1 MNTVKRFILDQL
13 SKQHISQTEAV
24 NLLAKLQKNE
34 EDELTE
40 IAVIGVA
47 SKLPMSKNSGEFWD
61 NLVNGRLC
69 FVPKPEDRL
78 IFDEM
83 ILKNMAFGEYI
94 GYTPSPENY
103 DKLEQFQGGYITDW
117 DKFDAGFFGIPPRE
131 ARYIEPEQRVFMETA
146 MTAIEDAGYSIP
158 TITNSN
164 MGVFVGKDQTNSIH
178 YKHLTVDDQ
187 MKLSGFWS
195 GILASRISYT
205 FNLKGPAFIVD
216 TACSSGLVAVHEA
229 CSALRNQECD
239 MALAGGINL
248 GTAGLYMQDSANK
261 ETSDEDMNIMDSVQ
275 STDYRI
281 RTFDKKSS
289 GTVFSEGVVV
299 FLLKPLKKAI
309 KDGDHIYGV
318 IKGSSVN
325 NDGASNGITAP
336 NPLAQEEV
344 IINAWKRA
352 NVSPESISYVETHG
366 TGTLLGDPIEVT
378 GLSNAFSKFTDKKQ
392 FCGIG
397 SVKTNIGHSIGAAG
411 PANLLKVLL
420 SMKHR
425 MLPPSLHFEETNPYI
440 NFIDSP
446 LYVVDKCMDWDSGEM
461 PLRAGISAFGFSG
474 TNCHLIVE
482 EYKDSALLP
491 DTTLDN
497 VLTLSAKTET
507 ALLSLIH
514 NYEQFLE
521 NEQNIPVGNLCY
533 TANTGRGHYSYRIA
547 IVFNTLKDL
556 TEKLALLNKND
567 LKSMATHRI
576 YYGKNYVVSD
586 KRQSINEG
594 DILTSELNRITQEA
608 QNLVLTGSDLGEN
621 SSHLSQLCELY
632 VKGATVDWKQLYQ
645 NGAYKRVSLPTYPF
659 DRTHYWAE
667 AVSAAQ
673 SILNKPDSTILHPL
687 VHHCIV
693 DSMKQSVYLINP
705 ELTKEWVITD
715 HKLMGTH
722 LLVGT
727 AIVEMIK
734 EACQHCFN
742 NANIVIQDLVFM
754 APLLA
759 YEGERD
765 IHIVITHNDVNAE
778 FSLVS
783 RHEESTGDVWIEH
796 SKGTVCIHDDMPP
809 KQLSFSEIESDPAL
823 IKFNVKQTSEEEE
836 LFQNNWGGES
846 ANYFGE
852 RWNSI
857 LNFFTKE
864 NGDRDEV
871 ITEIQISDKYLS
883 DLDHFSFHPALVDDA
898 INVPVIRIYSGG
910 LRLLPLSYKNLKF
923 YRRIPSHFYSK
934 LALTKDANTEVF
946 TFSVSLVDMSGNLI
960 AEVEEV
966 TLRQIRKMN
975 EFNKNSFYGINW
987 MLQPV
992 TMQKT
997 RNVQGNILFFCDKGE
1012 YYARALAERV
1022 QHQDSQLFFVSI
1034 GKKFSQI
1041 NATQFTVGED
1051 EEDYDKLL
1059 AAIGVDNLCSV
1070 YHFSTVDFTRT
1081 DVSAERYGEE
1091 LHQGLYSVVY
1101 LTRAILRT
1109 IRDSVEF
1116 VLLTDYA
1123 HEVTGEEA
1131 CIKPAHAAFL
1141 AVTKSTVTEYPNL
1154 RYRCI
1159 DIDEV
1164 TDLET
1169 VLDEVL
1175 TEYPTFRVA
1184 YRNNQRFTE
1193 ALTVIEQKQELVRE
1207 IEIKQTGVYLITGG
1221 TGGLGLQMALDLGNK
1236 GARTICLLARKALP
1250 DRSTWQTVLL
1260 NGDPK
1265 LKTLIESI
1273 LYLENLGCTVLL
1285 RYTDVSDMV
1294 QMESI
1299 LSELKAAYGP
1309 INGIIHCAGIAGD
1322 GFLFNKN
1329 MNSFR
1334 DVIRPKIN
1342 GTVVLDALTRGETLD
1357 FFILFSSMTSLF
1369 GGPGQSDY
1377 TAANAFLDAY
1387 APYLRKKGVPV
1398 QTVNWPG
1405 WSEVGMAVD
1414 YQVADAVTLFRSLET
1429 EVAIQALNEII
1440 KHDLSHV
1447 VPGKINYDILQ
1458 QIGEN
1463 NLPFKLSPWL
1473 KKNLDRHISRNNTQ
1487 RKQVV
1492 KQTITPDDVHVIG
1505 KNDNYTTTENEVAFR
1520 YAIVLDLREI
1530 DIYESFNALGGDSI
1544 HAMELLKE
1552 INVIY
1557 PRTIDITDI
1566 FTHSSV
1572 EELAGLIDKKR
1583 GISPDQ
1589 SDDMAFNVP
1598 NYELSDDDIMSMLDN
1613 VEQGNASSFDEAI
1626 KVIKSNK

>member
-1 MNTVKRFILDQL
+1 MNTVKKFILEQL
-13 SKQHISQTEAV
+13 SMKHISQTEAV
-24 NLLAKLQKNE
+24 NLLAELQQNE
-34 EDELTE
+34 KDELNE

-47 SKLPMSKNSGEFWD
+47 NRLPMSKNSAEYWD

-69 FVPKPEDRL
+69 FVPKPEDKL
-78 IFDEM
+78 VYDEM
-83 ILKNMAFGEYI
+83 ILKNIDFSEYI

-117 DKFDAGFFGIPPRE
+117 DKFDAAFFGIPPRE
-131 ARYIEPEQRVFMETA
+131 ARYIEPEQRVFMEA
-146 MTAIEDAGYSIP
+146 AVTAIEDAGYSIP
-158 TITNSN
+158 AITNSK

-178 YKHLTVDDQ
+178 YKYLTEDDQ

-205 FNLKGPAFIVD
+205 FNLKGPAFVLD
-216 TACSSGLVAVHEA
+216 TACSSGLVAIHEA

-248 GTAGLYMQDSANK
+248 GIAGQNMQDIDNK
-261 ETSDEDMNIMDSVQ
+261 QTSDEDMNIMDSVQ
-275 STDYRI
+275 STDYRV
-281 RTFDKKSS
+281 RTFDKKCS

-299 FLLKPLKKAI
+299 FLLKPLKNAI

-344 IINAWKRA
+344 IIDAWKRA
-352 NVSPESISYVETHG
+352 NVSPESISYVESHG

-378 GLSNAFSKFTDKKQ
+378 GLSNAFSRFTDKKQ

-397 SVKTNIGHSIGAAG
+397 SVKTNIGHSVGAAG

-440 NFIDSP
+440 NFINSP
-446 LYVVDKCMDWDSGEM
+446 LYVVDKCMNWDSGEM

-482 EYKDSALLP
+482 EYKEPDLLP
-491 DTTLDN
+491 APTSNN
-497 VLTLSAKTET
+497 VLSLSAKTET
-507 ALLSLIH
+507 ALKSLIH

-521 NEQNIPVGNLCY
+521 NEPNIPIGNLCY
-533 TANTGRGHYSYRIA
+533 TANTGRGHYTYRIA

-556 TEKLALLNKND
+556 REKLAILNKND
-567 LKSMATHRI
+567 LKNMVNHGI
-576 YYGKNYVVSD
+576 YYGKNQVVSD

-594 DILTSELNRITQEA
+594 EILISELNRITQEA
-608 QNLVLTGSDLGEN
+608 QNLVLTGGDVCEN
-621 SSHLSQLCELY
+621 VSQLSKLCELY
-632 VKGATVDWKQLYQ
+632 VKGATVDWKHLYQ
-645 NGAYKRVSLPTYPF
+645 DGTYKRVSLPTYPF

-667 AVSAAQ
+667 PATVTQ
-673 SILNKPDSTILHPL
+673 SILRKPDTKILHPL

-705 ELTKEWVITD
+705 ELAKEWVITD
-715 HKLMGTH
+715 HKLMGTG

-727 AIVEMIK
+727 AFLEMIK

-759 YEGERD
+759 YEGDRD

-778 FSLVS
+778 FSFVS
-783 RHEESTGDVWIEH
+783 RQEEATGDVWIEH
-796 SKGTVCIHDDMPP
+796 CKGTVCMHDDTPP
-809 KQLSFSEIESDPAL
+809 KQLSFSEVESDPAFKKL
-823 IKFNVKQTSEEEE
+823 NVKQTSEEKEV
-836 LFQNNWGGES
+836 FYSNWGS
-846 ANYFGE
+846 DNYFGE

-857 LNFFTKE
+857 LNFFTKA

-871 ITEIQISDKYLS
+871 ITELQISDKYLS

-910 LRLLPLSYKNLKF
+910 LKLLPLSYKNLKF
-923 YRRIPSHFYSK
+923 YRRVPNHFYSK
-934 LALTKDANTEVF
+934 IALTKDTNTEVF
-946 TFSVSLVDMSGNLI
+946 TFRASLVDMSGNLI
-960 AEVEEV
+960 AEAEEV
-966 TLRQIRKMN
+966 TLRQISKMN
-975 EFNKNSFYGINW
+975 EFNRNVFYGMNW
-987 MLQPV
+987 MLQSA
-992 TMQKT
+992 TIQKT
-997 RNVQGNILFFCDKGE
+997 HNVQGNILVFCDQGE
-1012 YYARALAERV
+1012 YYARALAERI
-1022 QHQDSQLFFVSI
+1022 QPQGSRLFFVSI
-1034 GKKFSQI
+1034 GKEFSQI
-1041 NATQFTVGED
+1041 DETHFTVGED

-1059 AAIGVDNLCSV
+1059 AAIGVNLCSV

-1101 LTRAILRT
+1101 LTRALLRT
-1109 IRDSVEF
+1109 IRDSVDF

-1131 CIKPAHAAFL
+1131 CVKPAHAAFL
-1141 AVTKSTVTEYPNL
+1141 AVTKSTAAEYPNL

-1159 DIDEV
+1159 DIDEA
-1164 TDLET
+1164 TDMET

-1175 TEYPTFRVA
+1175 TDNPTFRVA

-1193 ALTVIEQKQELVRE
+1193 ALTVIEQKQESIKEL
-1207 IEIKQTGVYLITGG
+1207 EIKQTGVYFITGG
-1221 TGGLGLQMALDLGNK
+1221 TGGLGLQMAMDLGNK
-1236 GARTICLLARKALP
+1236 GAQTICLLARKALP
-1250 DRSTWQTVLL
+1250 DRSTWQTLL
-1260 NGDPK
+1260 SDGDRK

-1273 LYLENLGCTVLL
+1273 LYLENLGCTILL
-1285 RYTDVSDMV
+1285 RYADVSDMAR
-1294 QMESI
+1294 MESI

-1309 INGIIHCAGIAGD
+1309 INGIIHCAGMAGD

-1329 MNSFR
+1329 MNTFR
-1334 DVIRPKIN
+1334 DVIRPKID
-1342 GTVVLDALTRGETLD
+1342 GTVVLDALTKGETLD
-1357 FFILFSSMTSLF
+1357 FFILFSSMTSLL

-1387 APYLRKKGVPV
+1387 ATYLRKKGIPAL
-1398 QTVNWPG
+1398 TVNWPG

-1429 EVAIQALNEII
+1429 EAAIQALNEII
-1440 KHDLSHV
+1440 KYDLSNV
-1447 VPGKINYDILQ
+1447 IPGQINYDVLQ

-1463 NLPFKLSPWL
+1463 NLPFKLSAWL
-1473 KKNLDRHISRNNTQ
+1473 KKNLDRHISRHTTKK
-1487 RKQVV
+1487 KQVA
-1492 KQTITPDDVHVIG
+1492 KQTITPEDVHIIG

-1530 DIYESFNALGGDSI
+1530 DIYESFNSLGGDSI

-1552 INVIY
+1552 INAVY

-1583 GISPDQ
+1583 GIGKDQ
-1589 SDDMAFNVP
+1589 TDDKAFIVP

-1613 VEQGNASSFDEAI
+1613 VEQGNVSSFDEAI
-1626 KVIKSNK
+1626 KVIKSDK

>member
-1 MNTVKRFILDQL
+1 MNTVKKFILEQL
-13 SKQHISQTEAV
+13 SMKHISQTEAV
-24 NLLAKLQKNE
+24 NLLAELQQNE
-34 EDELTE
+34 KDELNE

-47 SKLPMSKNSGEFWD
+47 NRLPMSKNSAEYWD

-69 FVPKPEDRL
+69 FVPKPEDKL
-78 IFDEM
+78 VYDEM
-83 ILKNMAFGEYI
+83 ILKNIDFSEYI

-117 DKFDAGFFGIPPRE
+117 DKFDAAFFGIPPRE
-131 ARYIEPEQRVFMETA
+131 ARYIEPEQRVFMEA
-146 MTAIEDAGYSIP
+146 AVTAIEDAGYSIP
-158 TITNSN
+158 AITNSK

-178 YKHLTVDDQ
+178 YKYLTEDDQ

-205 FNLKGPAFIVD
+205 FNLKGPAFVLD
-216 TACSSGLVAVHEA
+216 TACSSGLVAIHEA

-248 GTAGLYMQDSANK
+248 GIAGQNMQDIDNK
-261 ETSDEDMNIMDSVQ
+261 QTSDEDMNIMDSVQ
-275 STDYRI
+275 STDYRV
-281 RTFDKKSS
+281 RTFDKKCS

-299 FLLKPLKKAI
+299 FLLKPLKNAI

-344 IINAWKRA
+344 IIDAWKRA

-378 GLSNAFSKFTDKKQ
+378 GLSNAFSRFTDKKQ

-397 SVKTNIGHSIGAAG
+397 SVKTNIGHSVGAAG

-440 NFIDSP
+440 NFISSP
-446 LYVVDKCMDWDSGEM
+446 LYVVDKCMNWDSGEM

-482 EYKDSALLP
+482 EYKEPDLLP
-491 DTTLDN
+491 APTSNN
-497 VLTLSAKTET
+497 VLSLSAKTET
-507 ALLSLIH
+507 ALKSLIH

-521 NEQNIPVGNLCY
+521 NEPNIPIGNLCY
-533 TANTGRGHYSYRIA
+533 TANTGRGHYTYRIA

-556 TEKLALLNKND
+556 REKLAILNIND
-567 LKSMATHRI
+567 LKNMVNHGI
-576 YYGKNYVVSD
+576 YYGKNQVVSD

-594 DILTSELNRITQEA
+594 EILISELNRITQEA
-608 QNLVLTGSDLGEN
+608 QNLVLTGGDVCEN
-621 SSHLSQLCELY
+621 VSQLSKLCELY
-632 VKGATVDWKQLYQ
+632 VKGATVDWKHLYQ
-645 NGAYKRVSLPTYPF
+645 DGAYKRVSLPTYPF

-667 AVSAAQ
+667 PATVTQ
-673 SILNKPDSTILHPL
+673 SILRKPDTKILHPL

-705 ELTKEWVITD
+705 ELAKEWVITD
-715 HKLMGTH
+715 HKLMGTG

-727 AIVEMIK
+727 AFLEMIK

-759 YEGERD
+759 YEGDRD

-778 FSLVS
+778 FSFVS
-783 RHEESTGDVWIEH
+783 RQEEATGDVWIEH
-796 SKGTVCIHDDMPP
+796 CKGTVCMHDDTPP
-809 KQLSFSEIESDPAL
+809 KQLSFSEIESDPAFKKL
-823 IKFNVKQTSEEEE
+823 SVKQTSEEKEV
-836 LFQNNWGGES
+836 FYSNWGS
-846 ANYFGE
+846 DNYFGE

-857 LNFFTKE
+857 LNFFTKA

-871 ITEIQISDKYLS
+871 ITELQISDKYLS

-910 LRLLPLSYKNLKF
+910 LKLLPLSYKNLKF
-923 YRRIPSHFYSK
+923 YRRVPNHFYSK
-934 LALTKDANTEVF
+934 IALTKDTNTEVF
-946 TFSVSLVDMSGNLI
+946 TFRASLVDMSGNLI
-960 AEVEEV
+960 AEAEEV
-966 TLRQIRKMN
+966 TLRQISKMN
-975 EFNKNSFYGINW
+975 EFNRNVFYGMNW
-987 MLQPV
+987 MLQSA
-992 TMQKT
+992 TIQKT
-997 RNVQGNILFFCDKGE
+997 QNVQGNILVFCDQGE
-1012 YYARALAERV
+1012 YYARALAERI
-1022 QHQDSQLFFVSI
+1022 QPQGSRLFFVSI
-1034 GKKFSQI
+1034 GKEFSQI
-1041 NATQFTVGED
+1041 DETYFTVGED

-1059 AAIGVDNLCSV
+1059 AAIGVNLCSV

-1101 LTRAILRT
+1101 LTRALLRT
-1109 IRDSVEF
+1109 IRDSVDF

-1131 CIKPAHAAFL
+1131 CVKPAHAAFL
-1141 AVTKSTVTEYPNL
+1141 AVTKSTAAEYPNL

-1159 DIDEV
+1159 DIDEA
-1164 TDLET
+1164 TDMET

-1175 TEYPTFRVA
+1175 TDNPTFRVA

-1193 ALTVIEQKQELVRE
+1193 ALTVIEQKQESIKEL
-1207 IEIKQTGVYLITGG
+1207 EIKQTGVYFITGG
-1221 TGGLGLQMALDLGNK
+1221 TGGLGLQMAMDLGNK
-1236 GARTICLLARKALP
+1236 GAQTICLLARKALP
-1250 DRSTWQTVLL
+1250 DRSTWQTLL
-1260 NGDPK
+1260 SDGDRK

-1273 LYLENLGCTVLL
+1273 LYLENLGCTILL
-1285 RYTDVSDMV
+1285 RYADVSDMAR
-1294 QMESI
+1294 MESI

-1309 INGIIHCAGIAGD
+1309 INGIIHCAGMAGD

-1329 MNSFR
+1329 MNTFR
-1334 DVIRPKIN
+1334 DVIRPKID
-1342 GTVVLDALTRGETLD
+1342 GTVVLDALTKGETLD
-1357 FFILFSSMTSLF
+1357 FFILFSSMTSLL

-1387 APYLRKKGVPV
+1387 ATYLRKKGIPAL
-1398 QTVNWPG
+1398 TVNWPG

-1429 EVAIQALNEII
+1429 EAAIQALNEII
-1440 KHDLSHV
+1440 KYDLSNV
-1447 VPGKINYDILQ
+1447 IPGQINYDVLQ

-1463 NLPFKLSPWL
+1463 NLPFKLSAWL
-1473 KKNLDRHISRNNTQ
+1473 KKNLDRHISRHTTKK
-1487 RKQVV
+1487 KQVA
-1492 KQTITPDDVHVIG
+1492 KQTITPEDVHIIG

-1530 DIYESFNALGGDSI
+1530 DIYESFNSLGGDSI

-1552 INVIY
+1552 INAVY

-1583 GISPDQ
+1583 GIGKDQ
-1589 SDDMAFNVP
+1589 TDDKAFIVP

-1613 VEQGNASSFDEAI
+1613 VEQGNVSSFDEAI
-1626 KVIKSNK
+1626 KVIKSDK

>member
-1 MNTVKRFILDQL
+1 MNTVKKFILEQL
-13 SKQHISQTEAV
+13 SMKHISQTEAV
-24 NLLAKLQKNE
+24 NLLAELQQNE
-34 EDELTE
+34 KDELNE

-47 SKLPMSKNSGEFWD
+47 NRLPMSKNSGEYWD

-69 FVPKPEDRL
+69 FVPKPEDKL
-78 IFDEM
+78 VYDEM
-83 ILKNMAFGEYI
+83 ILKNIDFSEYI

-117 DKFDAGFFGIPPRE
+117 DKFDAAFFGIPPRE
-131 ARYIEPEQRVFMETA
+131 ARYIEPEQRVFMEA
-146 MTAIEDAGYSIP
+146 AVTAIEDAGYSIP
-158 TITNSN
+158 AITNSK

-178 YKHLTVDDQ
+178 YKYLTEDDQ

-205 FNLKGPAFIVD
+205 FNLKGPAFVLD
-216 TACSSGLVAVHEA
+216 TACSSGLVAIHEA

-248 GTAGLYMQDSANK
+248 GIAGQNMQDIDNK
-261 ETSDEDMNIMDSVQ
+261 QTSDEDMNIMDSVQ
-275 STDYRI
+275 STDYRV
-281 RTFDKKSS
+281 RTFDKKCS

-299 FLLKPLKKAI
+299 FLLKPLKNAI

-344 IINAWKRA
+344 IIDAWKRA

-378 GLSNAFSKFTDKKQ
+378 GLSNAFSRFTDKKQ

-397 SVKTNIGHSIGAAG
+397 SVKTNIGHSVGAAG

-440 NFIDSP
+440 NFINSP
-446 LYVVDKCMDWDSGEM
+446 LYVVDKCMNWDSGEM

-482 EYKDSALLP
+482 EYKEPDLLP
-491 DTTLDN
+491 APTSNN
-497 VLTLSAKTET
+497 VLSLSAKTET
-507 ALLSLIH
+507 ALKSLIH

-521 NEQNIPVGNLCY
+521 NEQNIPIGNLCY
-533 TANTGRGHYSYRIA
+533 TANTGRGHYTYRIA

-556 TEKLALLNKND
+556 REKLAILNKND
-567 LKSMATHRI
+567 LKNMVNHGI
-576 YYGKNYVVSD
+576 YYGKNQVVSD

-594 DILTSELNRITQEA
+594 EILISELNRITQEA
-608 QNLVLTGSDLGEN
+608 QNLVLTGGDVSEN
-621 SSHLSQLCELY
+621 VSQLSKLCELY
-632 VKGATVDWKQLYQ
+632 VKGATVDWKHLYQ
-645 NGAYKRVSLPTYPF
+645 DGAYKRVSLPTYPF

-667 AVSAAQ
+667 PATVMQ
-673 SILNKPDSTILHPL
+673 SIRRKPDTKILHPL

-705 ELTKEWVITD
+705 ELAKEWVITD
-715 HKLMGTH
+715 HKLMGTG

-727 AIVEMIK
+727 AFLEMIK

-759 YEGERD
+759 YEGDRD

-778 FSLVS
+778 FSFVS
-783 RHEESTGDVWIEH
+783 RQEESTGDVWIEH
-796 SKGTVCIHDDMPP
+796 CKGTVCMHDDTPP
-809 KQLSFSEIESDPAL
+809 KQLSFSEIESDPAFTKL
-823 IKFNVKQTSEEEE
+823 NVKQTSEEKEV
-836 LFQNNWGGES
+836 FYSNWGS
-846 ANYFGE
+846 DNYFGE

-857 LNFFTKE
+857 LNFFTKA

-871 ITEIQISDKYLS
+871 ITELQISDKYLS

-910 LRLLPLSYKNLKF
+910 LKLLPLSYKNLKF
-923 YRRIPSHFYSK
+923 YRRVPNHFYSK
-934 LALTKDANTEVF
+934 IALTKDTNTEVF
-946 TFSVSLVDMSGNLI
+946 TFRASLVDMSGNLI
-960 AEVEEV
+960 AEAEEV
-966 TLRQIRKMN
+966 TLRQISKMN
-975 EFNKNSFYGINW
+975 EFNRDVFYGMNW
-987 MLQPV
+987 MLQSA
-992 TMQKT
+992 TIQKT
-997 RNVQGNILFFCDKGE
+997 QNVQGNILVFCDHGE
-1012 YYARALAERV
+1012 YYARALAERI
-1022 QHQDSQLFFVSI
+1022 QPQPQDSRLFFVSI
-1034 GKKFSQI
+1034 GKEFSQI
-1041 NATQFTVGED
+1041 DETHFTVGED

-1059 AAIGVDNLCSV
+1059 AAISVNLCSV

-1101 LTRAILRT
+1101 LTRALLRT
-1109 IRDSVEF
+1109 IRDSVDF

-1131 CIKPAHAAFL
+1131 CVKPAHAAFL
-1141 AVTKSTVTEYPNL
+1141 AVTKSTAAEYPNL

-1159 DIDEV
+1159 DIDEA
-1164 TDLET
+1164 TDMET
-1169 VLDEVL
+1169 VLDEVM
-1175 TEYPTFRVA
+1175 TDNPTFRVA

-1193 ALTVIEQKQELVRE
+1193 ALTVIEQKQESIKRL
-1207 IEIKQTGVYLITGG
+1207 EIKQTGFYFITGG
-1221 TGGLGLQMALDLGNK
+1221 TGGLGLQMAIDLGNK
-1236 GARTICLLARKALP
+1236 GAQTICLLARKALP
-1250 DRSTWQTVLL
+1250 DRSTWQTLL
-1260 NGDPK
+1260 SDGDRK

-1273 LYLENLGCTVLL
+1273 LYLENLGCTILL
-1285 RYTDVSDMV
+1285 RYADVSDMV
-1294 QMESI
+1294 RMESI

-1309 INGIIHCAGIAGD
+1309 INGIIHCAGMAGD

-1329 MNSFR
+1329 MNTFR
-1334 DVIRPKIN
+1334 DVIRPKID
-1342 GTVVLDALTRGETLD
+1342 GTVVLDALTKGETLD
-1357 FFILFSSMTSLF
+1357 FFILFSSMTSLL

-1387 APYLRKKGVPV
+1387 ATYLRKKGIPAL
-1398 QTVNWPG
+1398 TVNWPG

-1429 EVAIQALNEII
+1429 EAAIQALNEII
-1440 KHDLSHV
+1440 KYDLSNV
-1447 VPGKINYDILQ
+1447 IPGQINYDVLQ

-1463 NLPFKLSPWL
+1463 NLPFKLSAWL
-1473 KKNLDRHISRNNTQ
+1473 KKNLDRHISRHNTKK
-1487 RKQVV
+1487 KQVA
-1492 KQTITPDDVHVIG
+1492 KQTITPEDVHIIG

-1530 DIYESFNALGGDSI
+1530 DIYESFNSLGGDSI

-1552 INVIY
+1552 INAVY

-1583 GISPDQ
+1583 GIGKDQ
-1589 SDDMAFNVP
+1589 SDDKAFIVP

-1613 VEQGNASSFDEAI
+1613 VEQGNVSSFDEAI
-1626 KVIKSNK
+1626 KVIKSDK

>member
-13 SKQHISQTEAV
+13 SMKHISQTEAV
-24 NLLAKLQKNE
+24 NLLAKLQQNE
-34 EDELTE
+34 EEKLTE

-47 SKLPMSKNSGEFWD
+47 NRLPMAKNPGEFWS
-61 NLVNGRLC
+61 NLVNSRVC

-78 IFDEM
+78 VFDKM
-83 ILKNMAFGEYI
+83 LLKNSAFAEYI

-103 DKLEQFQGGYITDW
+103 DKLEQFQGGYVTDW
-117 DKFDAGFFGIPPRE
+117 DKFDAAFFGIPPRE

-146 MTAIEDAGYSIP
+146 VTAIEDAGYSIP
-158 TITNSN
+158 SITNSN
-164 MGVFVGKDQTNSIH
+164 MGVFVGKDETNSIH
-178 YKHLTVDDQ
+178 YKYLTEDDQ
-187 MKLSGFWS
+187 MKLSGFWN

-205 FNLKGPAFIVD
+205 FNLKGPALVLD
-216 TACSSGLVAVHEA
+216 TACSSGLVAIHEA

-248 GTAGLYMQDSANK
+248 GITGFNMQDSDNK
-261 ETSDEDMNIMDSVQ
+261 ETSDEDMSIMDTVQ
-275 STDYRI
+275 SKDYRI
-281 RTFDKKSS
+281 RTFDKKCS

-318 IKGSSVN
+318 IKGSSIN

-397 SVKTNIGHSIGAAG
+397 SVKTNIGHTVGAAG
-411 PANLLKVLL
+411 PTNLLKVLL

-440 NFIDSP
+440 NFINSP

-474 TNCHLIVE
+474 TNCHIIVE
-482 EYKDSALLP
+482 DYKDSDLLP
-491 DTTLDN
+491 DTTSNN

-507 ALLSLIH
+507 ALISLIH

-521 NEQNIPVGNLCY
+521 NEQDIPVGNLCY
-533 TANTGRGHYSYRIA
+533 TANTGRGHYTYRIA

-556 TEKLALLNKND
+556 TDKLAILKQND
-567 LKSMATHRI
+567 LKNMVNHSI
-576 YYGKNYVVSD
+576 YYGKNHVVSD

-594 DILTSELNRITQEA
+594 DISTSELSRITQEA
-608 QNLVLTGSDLGEN
+608 QKLVLTGREVSEN
-621 SSHLSQLCELY
+621 ISQLSKLCELY
-632 VKGATVDWKQLYQ
+632 IKGATVDWKQLYQ
-645 NGAYKRVSLPTYPF
+645 NGSYKRISLPTYPF

-667 AVSAAQ
+667 PITMAQ
-673 SILNKPDSTILHPL
+673 SITRKPDNTILHPL
-687 VHHCIV
+687 VHQCIV

-705 ELTKEWVITD
+705 ELTKEWVVTD

-727 AIVEMIK
+727 AYLEMIK

-759 YEGERD
+759 YEGDMD
-765 IHIVITHNDVNAE
+765 IHIVITQNDVNAD
-778 FSLVS
+778 FSVVS

-796 SKGTVCIHDDMPP
+796 SKGTVSMHDDTPP
-809 KQLSFSEIESDPAL
+809 KQLQFSEIESDPAL
-823 IKFNVKQTSEEEE
+823 KKFSIKQGLEEKE
-836 LFQNNWGGES
+836 LILNSWES
-846 ANYFGE
+846 DNYFGE
-852 RWNSI
+852 RWESI
-857 LNFFTKE
+857 MNFFTKA
-864 NGDRDEV
+864 NGDRDEI
-871 ITEIQISDKYLS
+871 ITEIKIPDKYLS
-883 DLDHFSFHPALVDDA
+883 DLDHFSFHPALVDNA
-898 INVPVIRIYSGG
+898 INIPVIRLYTGG
-910 LRLLPLSYKNLKF
+910 RKLLPFSYKNLKF

-934 LALTKDANTEVF
+934 ITILTKDNNTEVF
-946 TFSVSLVDMSGNLI
+946 SFRVSLVDISGNVI
-960 AEVEEV
+960 AEAEEV
-966 TLRQIRKMN
+966 TLRQISKMN
-975 EFNKNSFYGINW
+975 EFKKNAFYGINW
-987 MLQPV
+987 MLQPA
-992 TMQKT
+992 TIQKT
-997 RNVQGNILFFCDKGE
+997 QNVQGNILVFCDKGE
-1012 YYARALAERV
+1012 YYARALAERI
-1022 QHQDSQLFFVSI
+1022 QHQDSRLFFVSI
-1034 GKKFSQI
+1034 GQKFSQI
-1041 NATQFTVGED
+1041 DATQFTVGED

-1059 AAIGVDNLCSV
+1059 TAIGVNNLCSV
-1070 YHFSTVDFTRT
+1070 YHFSTVNFTRT
-1081 DVSAERYGEE
+1081 DVSAEQYGEE

-1116 VLLTDYA
+1116 VLMTDYA

-1141 AVTKSTVTEYPNL
+1141 AVTKSTATEYPNL

-1159 DIDEV
+1159 DIDEA
-1164 TDLET
+1164 TDMET

-1175 TEYPTFRVA
+1175 TENPTFRVA

-1193 ALTVIEQKQELVRE
+1193 ALTVIEQKQESIRE
-1207 IEIKQTGVYLITGG
+1207 LDIKSTGVYLITGG
-1221 TGGLGLQMALDLGNK
+1221 TGGLGLQMAIDLGNR

-1250 DRSTWQTVLL
+1250 ERSTWQTLL
-1260 NGDPK
+1260 SNGDRK

-1273 LYLENLGCTVLL
+1273 LYLENLGCTILL
-1285 RYTDVSDMV
+1285 RYTDVGDRV

-1299 LSELKAAYGP
+1299 LSELKTAYGP
-1309 INGIIHCAGIAGD
+1309 INGIIHCAGMAGD

-1329 MNSFR
+1329 MNTFR

-1342 GTVVLDALTRGETLD
+1342 GTVVLDALTREETLD
-1357 FFILFSSMTSLF
+1357 FFILFSSMTALL

-1387 APYLRKKGVPV
+1387 APYLRKKGIPA

-1440 KHDLSHV
+1440 KYDLSNV
-1447 VPGKINYDILQ
+1447 LPGQINYDVLQ

-1463 NLPFKLSPWL
+1463 NLPFRLSPWL
-1473 KKNLDRHISRNNTQ
+1473 KKNLDRHMSRHNTQ
-1487 RKQVV
+1487 RKQVA
-1492 KQTITPDDVHVIG
+1492 KQTITPEDIHVIG
-1505 KNDNYTTTENEVAFR
+1505 KNDSYTTTENEVAFR
-1520 YAIVLDLREI
+1520 YAVVLDLREI
-1530 DIYESFNALGGDSI
+1530 DIYESFNSLGGDSI

-1552 INVIY
+1552 LNAIY

-1583 GISPDQ
+1583 GIGKEQ
-1589 SDDMAFNVP
+1589 SDDKALIVP
-1598 NYELSDDDIMSMLDN
+1598 DYKLSDDDIMSMLDN
-1613 VEQGNASSFDEAI
+1613 VEKGNVSSFDEAI